1 MAPRIDIYFFLLN
14 NIFYLNYI
22 KCATFYHI
30 YSKIYYTSGVTHL
43 LTHNEP
49 FIEKNTLKY
58 QFTLVDFHVSF
69 Y

>member
-1 MAPRIDIYFFLLN
+1 MAPRIDIYIYLLN

-22 KCATFYHI
+22 YYATYYHI
-30 YSKIYYTSGVTHL
+30 YLKIYYNSGVTHL
-43 LTHNEP
+43 LTHSEL
-49 FIEKNTLKY
+49 FIEKTPLKY